1 MNKINSQNFKR
12 IEQKYILD
20 DKQYQIICSVLKQY
34 FSKNK
39 YFKSTICNIYFDDI
53 NYELARI
60 SIEKPIYKQ
69 KVRARVYKDEKGNF
83 NEVFL
88 ELKKKYQDVVFKRR
102 VIISYK
108 EFEDYINYSI
118 IPKSCDSTSMG
129 EIDYVFKRYNLIKKM
144 YLSYDRE
151 AYFLKADESFR
162 ITIDKN
168 LLYRENKL
176 DFRENSFGEKIT
188 DKYVMEIK
196 SNASYPLWFCRLLSE
211 NKIYKSSFS
220 KYGNAY
226 KNKLLKSK

>member
-1 MNKINSQNFKR
+1 MSRTLLLKTA
-12 IEQKYILD
+12 
-20 DKQYQIICSVLKQY
+20 KQY

-39 YFKSTICNIYFDDI
+39 YFKSTICNIYFDDA
-53 NYELARI
+53 NYELARL

-69 KVRARVYKDEKGNF
+69 KVRARVYKDKVGNF

-88 ELKKKYQDVVFKRR
+88 ELKKKYKDVVFKRR

-108 EFEDYINYSI
+108 EFEDYINYNI
-118 IPKSCDSTSMG
+118 IPKSCDSTSFG
-129 EIDYVFKRYNLIKKM
+129 EIDYVLKRYGLIKKM

-151 AYFLKADESFR
+151 AYFLKTDENFR

-168 LLYRENKL
+168 LLYRENNL
-176 DFRENSFGEKIT
+176 DFKESSFGERIT
-188 DKYVMEIK
+188 DKYIMEIK
-196 SNASYPLWFCRLLSE
+196 SSTSYPFWFCRFLSE

-226 KNKLLKSK
+226 KNKLLNSK